1 MSASFNPS
9 PPNETPS
16 TGSSSGMSAGG
27 LPSGWSSLTQQQQ
40 IERILRRVRELPAIP
55 ELVDKIVDL
64 LNSANS
70 SAAQIANLIS
80 YDPGLTSKILKLVNS
95 SAYGFQRQIS
105 SIQHAIM
112 ILGFGNIRGLV
123 LSASLLRLFEGE
135 KSNRMNINFFWRHS
149 LTTALYSRLLADH
162 LGCDYAEDAFSAG
175 MLHDIGK
182 MVLGVYFP
190 EVYTHIILEA
200 KKQHVLPYGQAF
212 SDVEEACLGL
222 THSELGYHV
231 ALKWKLPNTFCDVI
245 RYHHHPEDAQY
256 APRLVAI
263 VALANALSN
272 VELHH
277 AGVLMPGMVPESLI
291 RVLTQED
298 DTLGWLHSIY
308 ELIKQPQDEVDG
320 WLASLAS

>member
-1 MSASFNPS
+1 MSASFNPKPTNES
-9 PPNETPS
+9 PSPS
-16 TGSSSGMSAGG
+16 SMSAGG
-27 LPSGWSSLTQQQQ
+27 LPAGWSSLTHQQQL
-40 IERILRRVRELPAIP
+40 ERILRRVRELPAIP

-123 LSASLLRLFEGE
+123 LSASLLSLFETQH
-135 KSNRMNINFFWRHS
+135 SNRMNLTLFWRHS
-149 LTTALYSRLLADH
+149 LTTALYSRLLAQE

-200 KKQHVLPYGQAF
+200 KKQQVLPYGQAF
-212 SDVEEACLGL
+212 SNVEESNLGL

-245 RYHHHPEDAQY
+245 RYHHSPEQAQY

-263 VALANALSN
+263 VALANVFSN
-272 VELHH
+272 IELHH
-277 AGVLMPGMVPESLI
+277 AGVITPGIVPESLI
-291 RVLTQED
+291 RFFTQEE
-298 DTLGWLHSIY
+298 DTFGWLNAIYDSIQ
-308 ELIKQPQDEVDG
+308 QPQDEVDG
-320 WLASLAS
+320 WLSSLAS